1 MHAGVCFEGDSVL
14 VVKSLRSGLVSN
26 EMVGHL
32 VKDIMSIR
40 GHFQSSNI
48 IHGRR
53 QGNNVAHAL
62 ARDASFSFPLRV
74 WMEEVP
80 ANMTIDVTTTP
91 SHSTTSSPAKL
102 DTFGPWLLVF
112 RRKRNVRKSP
122 QPANPFHQ
130 PTASTTY
137 TASKHGKPL
146 PWVTS
151 DEVIYMDAD
160 PSVGKASDKAT
171 NPSSS
176 TTFQFSARAPSS
188 STDALFSIA
197 SPKPNNVVGNLDQ
210 QSCSGAQQLHDQQ
223 HTMGSA
229 HDLWVD
235 EQRPAELLE
244 FHLPS
249 DRAKQEGWVSS
260 SHTPSMA
267 QHSESMVE
275 IQPRPTTSASAGSKD
290 IKHLRGSLTA

>member
-1 MHAGVCFEGDSVL
+1 MQKDVESDTEENNLCESFA
-14 VVKSLRSGLVSN
+14 LVSLTK
-26 EMVGHL
+26 EEKVC
-32 VKDIMSIR
+32 IR
-40 GHFQSSNI
+40 SQWS
-48 IHGRR
+48 
-53 QGNNVAHAL
+53 HAL
-62 ARDASFSFPLRV
+62 ILKTFGCTVGYQFLAQHVKELWTPSV
-74 WMEEVP
+74 
-80 ANMTIDVTTTP
+80 TIDATTTP
-91 SHSTTSSPAKL
+91 SHSTTSPPAEL

-160 PSVGKASDKAT
+160 SSVGKGKRKLVASSDHHQSSGPTKPKAHNTPKPISQNIKSLNEKGSQINEHLSKSTKSIASFKALDKAT

-188 STDALFSIA
+188 STDAPFSIA

-229 HDLWVD
+229 HDL
-235 EQRPAELLE
+235 
-244 FHLPS
+244 
-249 DRAKQEGWVSS
+249 
-260 SHTPSMA
+260 
-267 QHSESMVE
+267 
-275 IQPRPTTSASAGSKD
+275 
-290 IKHLRGSLTA
+290 